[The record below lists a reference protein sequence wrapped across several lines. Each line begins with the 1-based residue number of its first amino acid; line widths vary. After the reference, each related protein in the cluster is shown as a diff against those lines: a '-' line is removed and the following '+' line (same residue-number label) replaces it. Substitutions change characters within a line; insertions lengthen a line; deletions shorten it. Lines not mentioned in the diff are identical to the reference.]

1 VILNVSPS
9 PYMPPADVVVP
20 PQPPANGTYP
30 YDGGPAAPVPMPQ
43 MLPSPTRVPPKPA
56 PVPADGRVVSL
67 PQKPGGKWAY
77 PAYGEQAKRTS
88 FAEDRTLLT
97 KAKK

>member
-1 VILNVSPS
+1 VILNINPS
-9 PYMPPADVVVP
+9 PYMPPADAP
-20 PQPPANGTYP
+20 AMPPADTTYP
-30 YDGGPAAPVPMPQ
+30 YDGGPALPVPMPKVQ
-43 MLPSPTRVPPKPA
+43 PNPTQVPP

-67 PQKPGGKWAY
+67 PKKSSGKWAY

-97 KAKK
+97 RAQPKK